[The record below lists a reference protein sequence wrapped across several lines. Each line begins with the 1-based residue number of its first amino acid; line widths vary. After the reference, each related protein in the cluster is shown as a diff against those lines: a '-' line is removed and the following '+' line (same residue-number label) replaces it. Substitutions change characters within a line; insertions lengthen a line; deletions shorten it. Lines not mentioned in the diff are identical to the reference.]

1 MFKSPLH
8 SALNT
13 ASKWET
19 FGRKPKDLLA
29 VADTRQLADEIRR
42 NASENAQFEGHV
54 NTGSMLKNFRVIKTG
69 DKNLPWGV
77 SGTQYVKY
85 VNGYDAETDGAG
97 FFDDAVNTAI
107 LNIGGNALNLIQ

>member
-13 ASKWET
+13 ASKWEDL
-19 FGRKPKDLLA
+19 GRKPKDLLA
-29 VADTRQLADEIRR
+29 VAETKQLADEIRR
-42 NASENAQFEGHV
+42 NASENAKFNDHV
-54 NTGSMLKNFRVIKTG
+54 KTGSMLRNFRVIKTG
-69 DKNLPWGV
+69 DKNLPWGI

-85 VNGYDAETDGAG
+85 VNGYGAEAQGAG

-107 LNIGGNALNLIQ
+107 LNIGANALNFI